1 MQIFKT
7 LEDIDIHKNSCITIG
22 NFDGVHKG
30 HQHILNQVIQHSQK
44 NNLQSIAVTFHPHPQ
59 RLLTGQKKPPFI
71 TLLQQKLELLEETGI
86 SAVFCI
92 PFTWQMAS
100 LPPEEFVKIYLVD
113 ALRIR
118 HLIVGY
124 DYAFGKNRS
133 GNFQT
138 LQELGKKYNY
148 SVSQSEAL
156 NLHGATISSTR
167 IRKMIE
173 NGQVFEARHLLGR
186 FYRVEGR
193 VVHGQNRGG
202 RLLGYPTA
210 NLCLT
215 DELFPLPGVYAV
227 FAEYEN
233 AVMPAVANIGFNPT
247 FNNNIL
253 TIEVHIMN
261 FSEDLYDKQLRV
273 HFVQNLR
280 TEKKFNS
287 LDELKAQINTDTELA
302 TEILTKNKK
311 ELYDFIWLSKNTNQ
325 FKQSK

>member
-7 LEDIDIHKNSCITIG
+7 LEEVNVHKNSCVTIG

-30 HQHILNQVIQHSQK
+30 HQYILNQVMQHSQK

-86 SAVFCI
+86 SSTFCI
-92 PFTWQMAS
+92 PFTWQMAT
-100 LPPEEFVKIYLVD
+100 LTPEEFVKTYLVD
-113 ALRIR
+113 ALHMR

-138 LQELGKKYNY
+138 LQKLGKKYNY
-148 SVSQSEAL
+148 SVSQSEPL
-156 NLHGATISSTR
+156 NLHEVAVSSTR

-186 FYRVEGR
+186 FYRVEGE

-215 DELFPLPGVYAV
+215 DELFPLSGVYAV

-233 AVMPAVANIGFNPT
+233 SVMPAVANIGFNPT
-247 FNNNIL
+247 FGNDVL
-253 TIEVHIMN
+253 TVEVHIMN
-261 FSEDLYDKQLRV
+261 FSKDLYGKQLRV

-280 TEKKFNS
+280 CEKKFNS
-287 LDELKAQINTDTELA
+287 LDELKAQINADTKQA
-302 TEILTKNKK
+302 TEILTQNQK
-311 ELYDFIWLSKNTNQ
+311 ELYDFVWLFKNA
-325 FKQSK
+325 KQKI